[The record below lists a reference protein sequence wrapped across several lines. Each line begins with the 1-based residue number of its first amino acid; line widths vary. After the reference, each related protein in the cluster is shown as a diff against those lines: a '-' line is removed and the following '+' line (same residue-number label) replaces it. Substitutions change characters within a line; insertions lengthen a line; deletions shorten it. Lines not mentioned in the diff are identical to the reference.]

1 MCIFEQ
7 YTNSLQANS
16 LSKGEVYAGTQAIS
30 ASFVFD
36 SLTVIEARETL
47 EKHMDEWFFNP

>member
-47 EKHMDEWFFNP
+47 EKHMEEWFFNP